1 MNAITLEKMGQMR
14 LLGMQRMFQSIIEG
28 NSHLNLPSD
37 EFISLLVQSEWED
50 RESRKLQRR
59 LHSAR
64 FRYQASIE
72 EINYQHHR
80 NLDKNQLL
88 RFSDCSY
95 VSRGENILITGP
107 TGVGKSY
114 IASALGNQACLKGYK
129 VVYYNMQKLFSSLK
143 MSKADGS
150 YLKEIDRI
158 ARQDLLILDDFGLQA
173 LDANNR
179 LMLLEIIEDR
189 HGKKSTLISSQLPSG
204 KWYEVIGESTIADA
218 ILDRLLNSS
227 HKIDLK
233 GESMRK
239 KDKFEN

>member
-88 RFSDCSY
+88 RFSDCSF

>member
-28 NSHLNLPSD
+28 NNQLNLPSD

-72 EINYQHHR
+72 EINYQHNR